1 MDLKTYQAK
10 ARSTAI
16 YLRAENSRMLYPA
29 LGIVGECGEVAE
41 KTKKLI
47 RDADW
52 EMTPDRIAAIIKE
65 LGDCCWYIANIC
77 CDTDHDLAMMY
88 EMRGSSI
95 LHQIR
100 GLPFPRLALH
110 MNRHATAVATLLE
123 QWYYKHNCRV
133 LERELYTGMPNH
145 LSHIITCIEEI
156 GRRCGFTLEEIYV
169 ANAEKLAGR
178 KERGTLKGE
187 GDDR

>member
-1 MDLKTYQAK
+1 MDLKEYQAK

-52 EMTPDRIAAIIKE
+52 EMTPDRIAAITKE
-65 LGDCCWYIANIC
+65 LGDCCWYAANIC
-77 CDTDHDLAMMY
+77 CDTDLDLEMMY
-88 EMRGSSI
+88 KMRGHSI
-95 LHQIR
+95 LQQIR

-110 MNRHATAVATLLE
+110 MNRHATAVATSLE
-123 QWYYKHNCRV
+123 QWYYQHDCRV
-133 LERELYTGMPNH
+133 CERGHHTDIPNH
-145 LSHIITCIEEI
+145 LSHIMTCIEEI
-156 GRRCGFTLEEIYV
+156 ARRCGFTLEEIYV
-169 ANAEKLAGR
+169 ANIENLAGR
-178 KERGTLKGE
+178 KQRGTLKGD
-187 GDDR
+187 GDNR